1 MKFTSKSLVL
11 AISLAILTSAGN
23 IQASDSFSSDQYNLN
38 NPVALE
44 DDRYIETEMEVTP
57 LNGSLSMYPGLI
69 SVIWRG
75 TTLKTGNVDSSKV
88 TATLNGS
95 SLNTRN
101 ANMSVTVKQES
112 DEQHG
117 GTNIWDVSV
126 LDLNFTSLLNN
137 KYGKIEITVKEG
149 AVTSTDGKINRE
161 FKLTYYQYQIDGY
174 MKFIPYGGLFEEGTG
189 EIRMQWPNASKA
201 TINME
206 TPFPAFVDYM
216 NLEGAVEKKT
226 PIRDLM
232 KEDGGDI
239 VLDLTSLSPGSYSL
253 TLPEGCILLEE
264 NGKTMMNGEN
274 YCDFIIDPAPKYPD
288 EEEGDNP
295 GNEDDPDDG
304 DDDDNGSDDNGGDDN
319 GSDDNGGDDN
329 GSDDNGGDDNGSD
342 DNGGD
347 DNGSDDN
354 RGDDNGSDDNGN
366 DTDGV
371 SSVIVDV
378 DGLFKVFD
386 LTGKPI
392 LTTRERTQ
400 LDALA
405 PGLYIINGKKIV
417 KQ

>member
-1 MKFTSKSLVL
+1 MKLKFKSIALIFSI
-11 AISLAILTSAGN
+11 AIFSPAGK

-57 LNGSLSMYPGLI
+57 LNGSLSMFPGLI

-95 SLNTRN
+95 SLNMRN
-101 ANMSVTVKQES
+101 AKMSVTVKQET

-161 FKLTYYQYQIDGY
+161 FTLTYYQYEIDGY

-189 EIRMQWPNASKA
+189 EIRMQWPNASKV

-206 TPFPAFVDYM
+206 TPAPAFVDYM
-216 NLEGAVEKKT
+216 NLEGVVEKKT
-226 PIRDLM
+226 SVRDLM
-232 KEDGGDI
+232 KEDEGDI
-239 VLDLTSLSPGSYSL
+239 VLDLSSLSPGSYSL

-274 YCDFIIDPAPKYPD
+274 YCDFIIDPAPKDPD

-295 GNEDDPDDG
+295 GNEDDPNDG
-304 DDDDNGSDDNGGDDN
+304 DDDDNGSDNN
-319 GSDDNGGDDN
+319 GSDDPENPENPGNSDIPDN
-329 GSDDNGGDDNGSD
+329 PDTPDTPDHPDNPDNP
-342 DNGGD
+342 DNPD
-347 DNGSDDN
+347 TPDNPDSSGVADIL
-354 RGDDNGSDDNGN
+354 
-366 DTDGV
+366 TDSQGV
-371 SSVIVDV
+371 YSVY
-378 DGLFKVFD
+378 D
-386 LTGKPI
+386 LQGKLI
-392 LTTRERTQ
+392 LTTRNGADLKT
-400 LDALA
+400 LA
-405 PGLYIINGKKIV
+405 PGIYIVNGKKIV
-417 KQ
+417 L